1 MKAWLS
7 RRILE
12 LFGWK
17 LEGARPE
24 PKHYVLIAAPHTS
37 NWDFP
42 LLLLFAAAFEIKI
55 SWLAKHSLFKP
66 PMGYVMRALGGVPVV
81 REKNHNV
88 VEAMAKSFV
97 GHDELAVV
105 VPAEGTRSRTEH
117 WKSGFYHI
125 AMKAGVPI
133 IPSYLDFGQK
143 RGGFGP
149 PLILS
154 GNMVQDM
161 DVLRAF
167 YAPMSGKFADQFGPV
182 RLREEDPE

>member
-1 MKAWLS
+1 M
-7 RRILE
+7 E
-12 LFGWK
+12 VFGWK
-17 LEGARPE
+17 VEGERPA

-42 LLLLFAAAFEIKI
+42 LLILFAAAFDMKI

-66 PMGYVMRALGGVPVV
+66 PMGFIMRALGGVPVV
-81 REKNHNV
+81 RNKNSNV
-88 VEAMAKSFV
+88 VDAMADSFV
-97 GHDELAVV
+97 GQEELAVV

-125 AMKAGVPI
+125 AMKADVPI

-149 PLILS
+149 PLILT
-154 GNMVQDM
+154 GDMTQDM
-161 DVLRAF
+161 DVLRTF

-182 RLREEDPE
+182 RLREENSDA